1 MAKFLVTYHRAAMS
15 TDGATVEQARAAIDT
30 WLAAAGSAVIDPGAP
45 VRALTQLAG
54 DEPEPRST
62 IDGYSLIQAD
72 SIEAASDLL
81 RSHPFLAGGGTLQI
95 NEVLNG

>member
-1 MAKFLVTYHRAAMS
+1 MAKFLVTYHRAATS
-15 TDGATVEQARAAIDT
+15 TGGATAEQARAAVDDWI
-30 WLAAAGSAVIDPGAP
+30 AAAGSAVIDPGAP

-54 DEPEPRST
+54 GEPEPRST

-95 NEVLNG
+95 NEVLDG